1 MESDGGW
8 VVVAGAGRFVG
19 FLDAVTVVAGAFD
32 RAWAGAFAAFGDQQ
46 HGDSSQVCGELVSP
60 VLRGECPPFRWRCGG

>member
-8 VVVAGAGRFVG
+8 VGVAGAGRFVG
-19 FLDAVTVVAGAFD
+19 FLDAVTVVAWAFD
-32 RAWAGAFAAFGDQQ
+32 RAGAGAFSAFGDEED
-46 HGDSSQVCGELVSP
+46 GDGVEVDGKLVSP